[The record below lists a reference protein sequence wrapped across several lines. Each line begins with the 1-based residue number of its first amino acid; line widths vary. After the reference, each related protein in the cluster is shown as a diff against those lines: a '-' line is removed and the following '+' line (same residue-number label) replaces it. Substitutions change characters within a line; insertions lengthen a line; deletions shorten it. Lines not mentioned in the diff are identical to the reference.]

1 MEGRRRL
8 SRVPPAAQIQV
19 QSHKELIMTRKRAIA
34 GITGLVL
41 AAGAAGGV
49 ALETGLRATT
59 VQAAGHQVVITDL
72 VTLSHIDINVG
83 NVASGNQIC
92 AIVNVLQGL
101 SLDKFSCKVN

>member
-1 MEGRRRL
+1 
-8 SRVPPAAQIQV
+8 
-19 QSHKELIMTRKRAIA
+19 MTRKRAIA

-49 ALETGLRATT
+49 ALETSLH

-92 AIVNVLQGL
+92 AIVNVVQAL
-101 SLDKFSCKVN
+101 SLDKLSCKVN

>member
-1 MEGRRRL
+1 
-8 SRVPPAAQIQV
+8 
-19 QSHKELIMTRKRAIA
+19 MTRKRAIA
-34 GITGLVL
+34 GITSIVL

-49 ALETGLRATT
+49 ALEAGLLATP

-92 AIVNVLQGL
+92 AIVNVVQAL
-101 SLDKFSCKVN
+101 SLDKLNCKVN